1 MPGQA
6 VHSCM
11 RNSPPSMPSQPHNYD
26 VGCSFFRVKLLA
38 AWFPVL
44 SDVVTGATAHAR
56 TNVEIRYV
64 LHSLLEIDLVR
75 VLFYGIW
82 DAHCTARAIY
92 IIGPYFHC
100 MSSFRHKPPMTLHPA
115 YSVATHNPL

>member
-11 RNSPPSMPSQPHNYD
+11 RNSPPSMPLQPHNYD

-64 LHSLLEIDLVR
+64 LDSLLEVDLVI
-75 VLFYGIW
+75 VLFYGIR
-82 DAHCTARAIY
+82 DAHCTARAIH

-115 YSVATHNPL
+115 HSVATHNPL